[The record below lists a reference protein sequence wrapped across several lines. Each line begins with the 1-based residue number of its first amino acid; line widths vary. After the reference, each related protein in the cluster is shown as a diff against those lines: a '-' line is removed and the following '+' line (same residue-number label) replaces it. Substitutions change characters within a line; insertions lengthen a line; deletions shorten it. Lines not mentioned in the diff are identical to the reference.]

1 MKTETSHQLIIFK
14 VAARTTDAQCLL
26 SIDLDHLILVAV
38 HKFLKMRRIFMTS
51 KITRGDFI
59 YLF

>member
-1 MKTETSHQLIIFK
+1 MKTKTSHQLIIFK

-38 HKFLKMRRIFMTS
+38 HKFLKMRR
-51 KITRGDFI
+51 
-59 YLF
+59 